1 MGSAFF
7 LKENFSRF
15 GTVRYVRKQKNAFQS
30 VSRSFANSYIQIHTD
45 AVPKSPLPSS
55 RSFSAPDH
63 SVREFVIRKQFME
76 CAESELRRAVADLRL
91 LKLNEAAHWAA
102 TQLRG
107 MGRRARSR
115 RQDLDE
121 DGDPDRR
128 RRRQSLARELD
139 EAPVDEADTY
149 FFASTSF
156 DAREYSAAVHALEPY
171 KTGASSPSTF
181 LYFYARY
188 LKLQKLKVNKQKSA
202 MKNNAFMAESELG
215 ELRGELERIDRD
227 AFLSYVLGLTLMD
240 QSNLPEARRVLVE
253 SVRRYPCNWSAWK
266 ALAASCPDI
275 SSFKYVLCC
284 LGRFPAAAGS
294 NARAAPRDDTFP
306 PSLAHSLFRYTY
318 HHHQG
323 STAGV
328 AGSLHG
334 ALFPSA
340 RPRGPAARRRGARG
354 ESLAGVGLSGESGG
368 HRDTGSRVQLQEELR
383 SVS

>member
-1 MGSAFF
+1 
-7 LKENFSRF
+7 
-15 GTVRYVRKQKNAFQS
+15 
-30 VSRSFANSYIQIHTD
+30 
-45 AVPKSPLPSS
+45 
-55 RSFSAPDH
+55 
-63 SVREFVIRKQFME
+63 ME
-76 CAESELRRAVADLRL
+76 SAESELRRAVADLRL

-107 MGRRARSR
+107 MDRRARSR
-115 RQDLDE
+115 QDVAE

-128 RRRQSLARELD
+128 RRRRQSLAGELD

-171 KTGASSPSTF
+171 KTGSSSPSTF

-215 ELRGELERIDRD
+215 ELRGELERVDRD

-240 QSNLPEARRVLVE
+240 QNNLAEARRVLVK

-284 LGRFPAAAGS
+284 FPAAACS
-294 NARAAPRDDTFP
+294 DARAVP
-306 PSLAHSLFRYTY
+306 PC
-318 HHHQG
+318 
-323 STAGV
+323 
-328 AGSLHG
+328 
-334 ALFPSA
+334 
-340 RPRGPAARRRGARG
+340 
-354 ESLAGVGLSGESGG
+354 
-368 HRDTGSRVQLQEELR
+368 
-383 SVS
+383 